1 MRGSLLL
8 APCFVAVAVSLHV
21 PWRTD
26 VDLLDILSAEDMD
39 ATRTAL
45 PLPRLSATDSRM
57 ISSELDHFISD
68 IMKQWDVP
76 GLQVA
81 IVKRRDDSTEYDV
94 ETKAYGVRGH
104 DQRPMRTDVSG
115 LKKNKWMNR

>member
-1 MRGSLLL
+1 MRGTLSL
-8 APCFVAVAVSLHV
+8 AACIAAVTASLHV

-26 VDLLDILSAEDMD
+26 DDLLDFLSAEDLD

-45 PLPRLSATDSRM
+45 PLPRLSATNSRM
-57 ISSELDHFISD
+57 ISTELDHFISD

-76 GLQVA
+76 GLQIA
-81 IVKRRDDSTEYDV
+81 IVKRREDSTEYDV

-104 DQRPMRTDVSG
+104 DQRLMLTNVSTR
-115 LKKNKWMNR
+115 KTSE